1 MNRALD
7 LGSVRSGFEH
17 PSLDAQRV
25 FRRVLDAMARPGT
38 VADLSFAP
46 EAPEGLCRALGA
58 IALTL
63 LDFET
68 PLWLDPALRGGE
80 AETWL
85 RFHCGCPLVEAPDE
99 AAFALVVDATALPAL
114 DAFALGD
121 ARYPDRSTTVLV
133 QLPSL
138 AGGPAQRLEGP
149 GIDGVVHVAPAGLP
163 EDFWARVARNGAR
176 FQVGVDL
183 MLAAEDTLLGLPRTV
198 RPLQD
203 ATIPEQ
209 QEGR

>member
-1 MNRALD
+1 MNQALD
-7 LGSVRSGFEH
+7 LGSVRSGFEN

-25 FRRVLDAMARPGT
+25 FRRVLDVMARPGT

-46 EAPEGLCRALGA
+46 QPPEGLCRALGA
-58 IALTL
+58 VALTL

-80 AETWL
+80 VETWL
-85 RFHCGCPLVEAPDE
+85 LFHCGCPLVAATDE
-99 AAFALVVDATALPAL
+99 AAFALVVDAGALPAL

-133 QLPSL
+133 QLPAL
-138 AGGPAQRLEGP
+138 AGGPGQRLEGP
-149 GIDGVVHVAPAGLP
+149 GIDGSVDVAPAGLP
-163 EDFWARVARNGAR
+163 EEFWGHVARNGAR

-183 MLAAEDTLLGLPRTV
+183 MLAAEDELLGLPRTV
-198 RPLQD
+198 RPVQD
-203 ATIPEQ
+203 AKNPDQ

>member
-1 MNRALD
+1 MNQALD

-46 EAPEGLCRALGA
+46 QPPEGLCRALGA
-58 IALTL
+58 VALTL

-68 PLWLDPALRGGE
+68 PLWLDPVLRGGE
-80 AETWL
+80 VETWL
-85 RFHCGCPLVEAPDE
+85 RFHCGCPLVAATDE
-99 AAFALVVDATALPAL
+99 AAFALVVDVGALPAL

-133 QLPSL
+133 QLPAL
-138 AGGPAQRLEGP
+138 TGGPGQRLEGP
-149 GIDGVVHVAPAGLP
+149 GIDGSVEIAPAGLP
-163 EDFWARVARNGAR
+163 EAFWAQVVRNGAR

-183 MLAAEDTLLGLPRTV
+183 MLAAEDELLGLPRTV
-198 RPLQD
+198 RPVQD
-203 ATIPEQ
+203 AKNPDQ